1 MRYLLMAVML
11 MLCSFRIPTAEA
23 GSSHRESLR
32 GLPGVAVA
40 IEYIRSHSGA
50 DGLRENSI
58 RTAVERVLR
67 SNGIRVLTAQ
77 ERMKTVSE
85 PSLYVG
91 VSSLKDGPE
100 YSLCIEVNLTQIVSL
115 VSRPDFE
122 MFVATWRSS
131 SVGSVGSNKLKDLI
145 STMIEPKIQAFADD
159 FVAVN
164 QK

>member
-1 MRYLLMAVML
+1 MQYVLIVVLLILPSLRMPA
-11 MLCSFRIPTAEA
+11 AEA
-23 GSSHRESLR
+23 GTSHRESLK

-40 IEYIRSHSGA
+40 IEHIRSHSGV
-50 DGLRENSI
+50 DGLKEDAI

-67 SNGIRVLTAQ
+67 SNGIRVLTVP

-100 YSLCIEVNLTQIVSL
+100 YSVCIEVNLIQIVSL
-115 VSRPDFE
+115 VSRPEFE

-131 SVGSVGSNKLKDLI
+131 SVGTVGANKLRDLI
-145 STMIEPKIQAFADD
+145 SIMIEPKIQAFADD

-164 QK
+164 RK